1 MQVIIASSTITRAD
15 RVAVA
20 RSVLLAVLL
29 VLAGASL
36 AWLCLGT
43 PIVSA
48 FIPIGR
54 PSSAQTIA
62 GVVAWGF
69 AIVVPA
75 GLAILGFARIAAT
88 VEAVQSLRPRTMAP
102 RLARSLGPDHL
113 AATDLILPGGRRIH
127 ELILGPFGIVVLG
140 DVPPANVSRHV
151 GVRWEIRGERGRW
164 IPIEAPLDRTS
175 RDAERVR
182 GWLAAEDRDHLV
194 RVYAAIVTEDRRVE
208 RTPTCAVVAPDD
220 LAAWLEALPVQR
232 GLTPE
237 RRERLVELV
246 RAVAGQR

>member
-1 MQVIIASSTITRAD
+1 MQVISASSTITRAD

-20 RSVLLAVLL
+20 RSVMVAVLL

-43 PIVSA
+43 PIVSG

-54 PSSAQTIA
+54 PSSAQTIV
-62 GVVAWGF
+62 GVVGWGV

-88 VEAVQSLRPRTMAP
+88 VQAVRSLRPRTMVS
-102 RLARSLGPDHL
+102 RLARSLGPEHL
-113 AATDLILPGGRRIH
+113 AATNLILPGGRRIH
-127 ELILGPFGIVVLG
+127 ELILGPFGVVVLG
-140 DVPPANVSRHV
+140 DIPPANLSRHV
-151 GVRWEIRGERGRW
+151 GARWELRGERGRW

-194 RVYAAIVTEDRRVE
+194 RVYAAIVTQDQRVQ
-208 RTPTCAVVAPDD
+208 RTPTCAVVAPSD
-220 LAAWLEALPVQR
+220 LDAWLEALPVQR
-232 GLTPE
+232 GLSPE
-237 RRERLVELV
+237 RRERLAELV